1 MIKQSCNR
9 EYDLFSDVSQNKY
22 VVLDEVKSFLDS
34 NGIIWDH
41 LSQLLFK
48 STSACLD
55 YSFGDTTI
63 GFSRCGY
70 CGSEK
75 DDEYVI
81 QLSIEN
87 QKGNVERKV
96 TYEYNLRELAE
107 LRKRKQSTLDSF
119 GE

>member
-1 MIKQSCNR
+1 MIKQYYDR

-22 VVLDEVKSFLDS
+22 VVLDEVKSFLDF

-48 STSACLD
+48 SSGAYLD

-63 GFSRCGY
+63 GFSRCKC
-70 CGSEK
+70 CGCEK
-75 DDEYVI
+75 DDECVI

-107 LRKRKQSTLDSF
+107 LRKRKQSTLDSY

>member
-1 MIKQSCNR
+1 MIKQYCDR
-9 EYDLFSDVSQNKY
+9 EYDLFSDLSRSKY
-22 VVLDEVKSFLDS
+22 DVLDEVKSFLDS

-55 YSFGDTTI
+55 YSFGDI
-63 GFSRCGY
+63 AISFSRCG
-70 CGSEK
+70 CWSEK

-96 TYEYNLRELAE
+96 TYEYNLRELAK
-107 LRKRKQSTLDSF
+107 LRKRKQSRLDSF

>member
-1 MIKQSCNR
+1 MIKQYCDR
-9 EYDLFSDVSQNKY
+9 ECDLFSDFSRNKY
-22 VVLDEVKSFLDS
+22 DALNEVKSFLDS

-41 LSQLLFK
+41 LSQLLFR

-63 GFSRCGY
+63 GFSRCGC

-87 QKGNVERKV
+87 QKDNVERKV